1 MRDPRDYDDK
11 QLELQLMEVT
21 QDPAYTRPTIVNS
34 DSVIIGARASNEE
47 IARVPGDI
55 LVPKLH

>member
-21 QDPAYTRPTIVNS
+21 QDPTCTKPGYERHR
-34 DSVIIGARASNEE
+34 GAVHKATLE
-47 IARVPGDI
+47 IAEDNTATESPVA
-55 LVPKLH
+55 PKLH